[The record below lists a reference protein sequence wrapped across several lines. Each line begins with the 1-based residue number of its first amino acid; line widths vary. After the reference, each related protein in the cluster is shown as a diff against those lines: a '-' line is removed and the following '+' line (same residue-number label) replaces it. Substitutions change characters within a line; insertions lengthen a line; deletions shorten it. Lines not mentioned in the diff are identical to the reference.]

1 MTIPEESKM
10 AADQPAPA
18 LKEIFNPARLEHIAT
33 EMSAVYPAFN
43 AKGFLELASVG
54 LADLSIMQRMARV
67 SESLHA
73 VLPLNY
79 EESLEVLYALAPRL
93 NSGFVS
99 ISLPHYVATY
109 GGHAFERSMD
119 ALKYFTRFGSAEFAI
134 RYFLRNDLQRSLAV
148 MHQWSQDE
156 NEHVRRLAS
165 EGCRP
170 RLPWSFRL
178 ESIQADP
185 ALAAAILE
193 NLKADE
199 SLYVRKSVA
208 NHLNDITKD
217 HPEWVLDLIEG
228 WSLEH
233 RHTAWIAKHALRSLI
248 KQGNNR
254 ALAIIGA
261 GAKPQV
267 EIIEARVEPPVVRL
281 GETIT
286 LSFTVKS
293 IVEASQRLVIDYAI
307 DYVKANG
314 GTSAKV
320 FKLKA
325 LTLPSGGSELITRRQ
340 QIKALTTRK
349 HYAGRHAVHILV
361 NGERLASSEF
371 EILL

>member
-1 MTIPEESKM
+1 M

-18 LKEIFNPARLEHIAT
+18 LKEIFNADRLKHIAT
-33 EMSAVYPAFN
+33 EMTAVYPAFN
-43 AKGFLELASVG
+43 AKAFLKLANDG
-54 LADLSIMQRMARV
+54 LAELSIMQRMARV
-67 SESLHA
+67 SECLHA

-79 EESLEVLYALAPRL
+79 EETLEVLRALAPRL

-109 GGHAFERSMD
+109 GGQAFEQSME
-119 ALKYFTRFGSAEFAI
+119 ALKYFTTFGSSEFAI
-134 RYFLRNDLQRSLAV
+134 RYFLRSDIERSLAV
-148 MHQWSQDE
+148 MHEWSQDE

-165 EGCRP
+165 EGSRP

-178 ESIQADP
+178 EQVQADP
-185 ALAAAILE
+185 TLAAAILD
-193 NLKADE
+193 NLKTDN

-228 WSLEH
+228 WSLDNK
-233 RHTAWIAKHALRSLI
+233 HTAWIAKHALRSLI
-248 KQGNNR
+248 KQGNQR

-261 GAKPQV
+261 GGKPEV
-267 EIIEARVEPPVVRL
+267 EFIDVKVEPAVIRL
-281 GETIT
+281 GEKIT

-293 IVEASQRLVIDYAI
+293 KVQDCQRLVIDYAI

-314 GTSAKV
+314 STSAKV

-325 LTLPSGGSELITRRQ
+325 LTLPGKATESIARSQ
-340 QIKALTTRK
+340 QIKELTTRR
-349 HYAGRHAVHILV
+349 HYAGQHAVHILV
-361 NGERLASSEF
+361 NGERLASTGF
-371 EILL
+371 EISADVD